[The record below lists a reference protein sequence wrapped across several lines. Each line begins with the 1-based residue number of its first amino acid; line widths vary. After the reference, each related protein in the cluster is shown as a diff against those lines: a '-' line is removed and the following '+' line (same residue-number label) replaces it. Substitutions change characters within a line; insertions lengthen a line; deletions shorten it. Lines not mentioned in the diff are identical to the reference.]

1 MSKTAILSVRIISDS
16 KEAAKGFSQAAGGVD
31 KLEGKVKGAASAMSV
46 ASAGVIAFGKEALDA
61 ASALQQSTG
70 AVESV
75 FKSQADAIKGLAA
88 DAAQSVGLSANQ
100 YQEFAS
106 VMGSQLKNLGVEQS
120 NLVPTT
126 DKLITMGADL
136 ASMYGGTTADA
147 VEALSAVFRGETDPI
162 EKYGIS
168 IKQSDVN
175 ARLAAD
181 GLDGLEGEARKQA
194 ETQAR
199 LAILTEQSADA
210 QGNFAREVD
219 TAAGSAQIAA
229 AEWENAKASLGEALL
244 PIATRAAEVMADLA
258 AKMAE
263 NPAVV
268 ARVAG
273 AILGLTA
280 ALWAGWAAIKVWKA
294 ASAIATG
301 VSIAWQVMTGRMVL
315 GNASAAASAGVA
327 ASSSAAAWIGAGL
340 RAAGAWSLMAARAVG
355 SFVMTVAS
363 AVASAASTAAAWIGA
378 GLRAAGAWS
387 LMAAR
392 AVGSFV
398 MTVASAVASAAS
410 TAAAWIGAG
419 LRAAGAWSLMAARAV
434 ASFVMTAAGAAASA
448 AATAA
453 AWVASTARTIAAFI
467 AQNAVMLAS
476 RGAILAMAAGQAV
489 LNAVM
494 AANPITLVVAAV
506 AALIAVLVLAYN
518 RSETFRNAVQAAG
531 NVGKAA
537 FQGIANFVRNLISTI
552 GNLISR
558 AGGIGGVF
566 RSAMSVAAGAV
577 DILMSPIRGLIS
589 LIESVIGAI
598 SRIRFPSPPAWLSK
612 VMGSAAYSYG
622 DVMGVPNSMFRFM
635 AQPQL
640 TAAAQPELT
649 AARSPSL
656 DEFAGGLGRLGGNSR
671 VEVDNSI
678 TINVDGSGIV
688 DERRVADSI
697 RRALTNDNRNRGRV
711 TAGGATW
718 L

>member
-1 MSKTAILSVRIISDS
+1 MSKTAILSVRIISDA
-16 KEAAKGFSQAAGGVD
+16 KEAGKGFSQAAGGVD

-46 ASAGVIAFGKEALDA
+46 ASAGVIAFGKQALDA

-327 ASSSAAAWIGAGL
+327 ASSS
-340 RAAGAWSLMAARAVG
+340 
-355 SFVMTVAS
+355 
-363 AVASAASTAAAWIGA
+363 AAAWIGA

>member
-31 KLEGKVKGAASAMSV
+31 KLEGKVKGAATAMSV

-75 FKSQADAIKGLAA
+75 FKSQADSIKSLAA

-147 VEALSAVFRGETDPI
+147 VEALGAVFRGETDPI

-258 AKMAE
+258 AKMGE

-268 ARVAG
+268 ARVAA
-273 AILGLTA
+273 AILGLTG

-327 ASSSAAAWIGAGL
+327 ASSS
-340 RAAGAWSLMAARAVG
+340 
-355 SFVMTVAS
+355 
-363 AVASAASTAAAWIGA
+363 
-378 GLRAAGAWS
+378 
-387 LMAAR
+387 
-392 AVGSFV
+392 
-398 MTVASAVASAAS
+398 
-410 TAAAWIGAG
+410 AAAWIGAG

-577 DILMSPIRGLIS
+577 NILMSPIRGLIS

-622 DVMGVPNSMFRFM
+622 DVMGVPNSMFKFM

-640 TAAAQPELT
+640 TAASQPELT

-671 VEVDNSI
+671 VEVDNSV

>member
-31 KLEGKVKGAASAMSV
+31 KLEGKVKGAATAMSV

-147 VEALSAVFRGETDPI
+147 VEALGAVFRGETDPI

-258 AKMAE
+258 AKMGE

-268 ARVAG
+268 ARVAA
-273 AILGLTA
+273 AILGLTG
-280 ALWAGWAAIKVWKA
+280 ALWAGWAAVKVWKA

-340 RAAGAWSLMAARAVG
+340 RAAGAWSLMAIRAVG
-355 SFVMTVAS
+355 SFVMTA
-363 AVASAASTAAAWIGA
+363 
-378 GLRAAGAWS
+378 
-387 LMAAR
+387 
-392 AVGSFV
+392 
-398 MTVASAVASAAS
+398 ASAVASAAS

-577 DILMSPIRGLIS
+577 NILMSPIRGLIS

-622 DVMGVPNSMFRFM
+622 DVMGVPNSMFKFM

-640 TAAAQPELT
+640 TAAATPEVT

-656 DEFAGGLGRLGGNSR
+656 DEFAGGLGRLGGNNR
-671 VEVDNSI
+671 VEVDNSV

>member
-46 ASAGVIAFGKEALDA
+46 ASAGVIAFGKQALDA

-88 DAAQSVGLSANQ
+88 DAAGAVGLSANQ

-229 AEWENAKASLGEALL
+229 AEWENAKAALGEALL

-315 GNASAAASAGVA
+315 GNAKAAASSGVA

-340 RAAGAWSLMAARAVG
+340 RAAGAWSLMAVRAIG
-355 SFVMTVAS
+355 SFIKTAAS
-363 AVASAASTAAAWIGA
+363 AAVSAAST
-378 GLRAAGAWS
+378 
-387 LMAAR
+387 
-392 AVGSFV
+392 V
-398 MTVASAVASAAS
+398 
-410 TAAAWIGAG
+410 AAWIGAG

-453 AWVASTARTIAAFI
+453 AWVASTARTIAAFV

-566 RSAMSVAAGAV
+566 RSAMSVAARAV

-622 DVMGVPNSMFRFM
+622 DVMGVPNSMFKFM

-640 TAAAQPELT
+640 TAASQPELT

-671 VEVDNSI
+671 VEVDNSV

-697 RRALTNDNRNRGRV
+697 RRALTQDNRNRGRV

>member
-31 KLEGKVKGAASAMSV
+31 KLEGKVKGAATAMSV

-88 DAAQSVGLSANQ
+88 DAAGAVGLSANQ

-340 RAAGAWSLMAARAVG
+340 RAAGAWSLMAVRAVG

-378 GLRAAGAWS
+378 GLRAAGAW
-387 LMAAR
+387 
-392 AVGSFV
+392 
-398 MTVASAVASAAS
+398 T
-410 TAAAWIGAG
+410 
-419 LRAAGAWSLMAARAV
+419 LMAARAV

-577 DILMSPIRGLIS
+577 NILMSPIRGLIS

>member
-1 MSKTAILSVRIISDS
+1 MSKTAILSVRIISDA
-16 KEAAKGFSQAAGGVD
+16 KEAGKGFSKAAGGVD
-31 KLEGKVKGAASAMSV
+31 KLEGRIKGAASAMSV
-46 ASAGVIAFGKEALDA
+46 ASAGVIAFGKQALDA
-61 ASALQQSTG
+61 ASALEQSTG

-88 DAAQSVGLSANQ
+88 DAAGAVGLSANQ

-120 NLVPTT
+120 KLVPTT
-126 DKLITMGADL
+126 DNLITMGADL

-147 VEALSAVFRGETDPI
+147 VSALGAVFRGETDPI

-258 AKMAE
+258 AKMGE

-268 ARVAG
+268 ARVAA
-273 AILGLTA
+273 AILGLTG

-340 RAAGAWSLMAARAVG
+340 RAAGAWSLMAARAV
-355 SFVMTVAS
+355 
-363 AVASAASTAAAWIGA
+363 
-378 GLRAAGAWS
+378 
-387 LMAAR
+387 
-392 AVGSFV
+392 
-398 MTVASAVASAAS
+398 
-410 TAAAWIGAG
+410 
-419 LRAAGAWSLMAARAV
+419 

-453 AWVASTARTIAAFI
+453 AWVASTARTIAAFV

-494 AANPITLVVAAV
+494 SANPIGLVVAAV

-558 AGGIGGVF
+558 AGGIGGIF
-566 RSAMSVAAGAV
+566 RSAMSVAARAV

-622 DVMGVPNSMFRFM
+622 DVMGVPNSMFKFM

-640 TAAAQPELT
+640 TAASQPELT

-671 VEVDNSI
+671 VEVDNSV

-697 RRALTNDNRNRGRV
+697 RRALTSDNRNRGRV

>member
-31 KLEGKVKGAASAMSV
+31 KLEGKVKGAATAMSV

-75 FKSQADAIKGLAA
+75 FKSQADAIKSLAA
-88 DAAQSVGLSANQ
+88 DAASSVGLSANQ

-147 VEALSAVFRGETDPI
+147 VEALGAVFRGETDPI

-258 AKMAE
+258 AKMGE

-268 ARVAG
+268 ARVAA
-273 AILGLTA
+273 AILGLTG

-340 RAAGAWSLMAARAVG
+340 RAAGAWTLMAV
-355 SFVMTVAS
+355 
-363 AVASAASTAAAWIGA
+363 
-378 GLRAAGAWS
+378 
-387 LMAAR
+387 R

-577 DILMSPIRGLIS
+577 NILMSPIRGLIS

-622 DVMGVPNSMFRFM
+622 DVMGVPNSMFKFM

-640 TAAAQPELT
+640 TAAATPEVT

-656 DEFAGGLGRLGGNSR
+656 DEFAGGLGRLGGNNR
-671 VEVDNSI
+671 VEVDNSV

>member
-31 KLEGKVKGAASAMSV
+31 KLEGKVKGAATAMSV

-75 FKSQADAIKGLAA
+75 FKSQADSIKSLAA

-147 VEALSAVFRGETDPI
+147 VEALGAVFRGETDPI

-258 AKMAE
+258 QKMGE

-268 ARVAG
+268 ARVAA
-273 AILGLTA
+273 AILGLTG

-340 RAAGAWSLMAARAVG
+340 RAAGAWSLMAARAV
-355 SFVMTVAS
+355 
-363 AVASAASTAAAWIGA
+363 
-378 GLRAAGAWS
+378 
-387 LMAAR
+387 
-392 AVGSFV
+392 
-398 MTVASAVASAAS
+398 
-410 TAAAWIGAG
+410 
-419 LRAAGAWSLMAARAV
+419 

-453 AWVASTARTIAAFI
+453 AWVASTARTIAAFV

-566 RSAMSVAAGAV
+566 RSAMSVAARAV

-622 DVMGVPNSMFRFM
+622 DVMGVPNSMFKFM

-656 DEFAGGLGRLGGNSR
+656 DEFAGGLGRLGGNNR
-671 VEVDNSI
+671 VEVDNSV

>member
-31 KLEGKVKGAASAMSV
+31 KLEGKVKGAATAMSV

-147 VEALSAVFRGETDPI
+147 VEALGAVFRGETDPI

-258 AKMAE
+258 AKMGE

-268 ARVAG
+268 ARVAA
-273 AILGLTA
+273 AILGLTG

-340 RAAGAWSLMAARAVG
+340 RAAGAWSLMAIRAIG
-355 SFVMTVAS
+355 SFVMTA
-363 AVASAASTAAAWIGA
+363 
-378 GLRAAGAWS
+378 
-387 LMAAR
+387 
-392 AVGSFV
+392 
-398 MTVASAVASAAS
+398 ASAVASAAS

-577 DILMSPIRGLIS
+577 NILMSPIRGLIS

-622 DVMGVPNSMFRFM
+622 DVMGVPNSMFKFM

-640 TAAAQPELT
+640 TAAATPEVT

-656 DEFAGGLGRLGGNSR
+656 DEFAGGLGRLGGNNR

>member
-1 MSKTAILSVRIISDS
+1 MSKTAILSVRIISDA
-16 KEAAKGFSQAAGGVD
+16 KEAGKGFSKAAGGVD

-46 ASAGVIAFGKEALDA
+46 ASAGVIAFGKQALDA

-75 FKSQADAIKGLAA
+75 FKSQADAIKSLAA

-147 VEALSAVFRGETDPI
+147 VEALGAVFRGETDPI

-258 AKMAE
+258 AKMGE

-268 ARVAG
+268 ARVAA

-340 RAAGAWSLMAARAVG
+340 RAAGAWSLMAIRAVG
-355 SFVMTVAS
+355 SFVMTA
-363 AVASAASTAAAWIGA
+363 
-378 GLRAAGAWS
+378 
-387 LMAAR
+387 
-392 AVGSFV
+392 
-398 MTVASAVASAAS
+398 ASAVASAAS

-453 AWVASTARTIAAFI
+453 AWVASTARTIAAFV

-566 RSAMSVAAGAV
+566 RSAMSVAARAV

-622 DVMGVPNSMFRFM
+622 DVMGVPNSMFKFM

-640 TAAAQPELT
+640 TAASQPELT

-656 DEFAGGLGRLGGNSR
+656 DEFAGGLGRLGGNNR
-671 VEVDNSI
+671 VEVDNSV

-711 TAGGATW
+711 VAGGATW

>member
-1 MSKTAILSVRIISDS
+1 MSKTAILSVRIISDA
-16 KEAAKGFSQAAGGVD
+16 KEAGKGFSQAAGGVD

-46 ASAGVIAFGKEALDA
+46 ASAGVIAFGKQALDA

-147 VEALSAVFRGETDPI
+147 VEALGAVFRGETDPI

-258 AKMAE
+258 AKMGE

-268 ARVAG
+268 ARVAA
-273 AILGLTA
+273 AILGLTG

-340 RAAGAWSLMAARAVG
+340 RAAGAWSLMAVRAVA

-387 LMAAR
+387 LMA
-392 AVGSFV
+392 V
-398 MTVASAVASAAS
+398 
-410 TAAAWIGAG
+410 
-419 LRAAGAWSLMAARAV
+419 RAV
-434 ASFVMTAAGAAASA
+434 ASFTMTAAGAVASA

-453 AWVASTARTIAAFI
+453 AWVASTARTVAAFV

-494 AANPITLVVAAV
+494 AANPIGLVVAAV

-577 DILMSPIRGLIS
+577 NILMSPIRGLIS

-622 DVMGVPNSMFRFM
+622 DVMGVPNSMFKFM

-640 TAAAQPELT
+640 TAAATPELT

-656 DEFAGGLGRLGGNSR
+656 DEFAGGLGRLGGNNR
-671 VEVDNSI
+671 VEVDNSV

-697 RRALTNDNRNRGRV
+697 RRALTTDNRNRGRV

>member
-31 KLEGKVKGAASAMSV
+31 KLEGKVKGAATAMSV

-75 FKSQADAIKGLAA
+75 FKSQADSIKSLAA

-147 VEALSAVFRGETDPI
+147 VEALGAVFRGETDPI

-258 AKMAE
+258 QKMGE

-268 ARVAG
+268 ARVAA
-273 AILGLTA
+273 AILGLTG

-340 RAAGAWSLMAARAVG
+340 RAAGAWTLMAIRAVG
-355 SFVMTVAS
+355 SFVMTA
-363 AVASAASTAAAWIGA
+363 
-378 GLRAAGAWS
+378 
-387 LMAAR
+387 
-392 AVGSFV
+392 
-398 MTVASAVASAAS
+398 ASAVASAAS

-453 AWVASTARTIAAFI
+453 AWVASTARTIAAFV

-566 RSAMSVAAGAV
+566 RSAMSVAARAV

-622 DVMGVPNSMFRFM
+622 DVMGVPNSMFKFM

-656 DEFAGGLGRLGGNSR
+656 DEFAGGLGRLGGNNR
-671 VEVDNSI
+671 VEVDNSV

>member
-31 KLEGKVKGAASAMSV
+31 KLEGKVKGAATAMSV

-88 DAAQSVGLSANQ
+88 DAASSVGLSANQ

-147 VEALSAVFRGETDPI
+147 VEALGAVFRGETDPI

-258 AKMAE
+258 AKMGE

-268 ARVAG
+268 ARVAA
-273 AILGLTA
+273 AILGLTG

-340 RAAGAWSLMAARAVG
+340 RAAGAWSLMAIRAVA
-355 SFVMTVAS
+355 SFVMTAAS

-387 LMAAR
+387 LMA
-392 AVGSFV
+392 V
-398 MTVASAVASAAS
+398 
-410 TAAAWIGAG
+410 
-419 LRAAGAWSLMAARAV
+419 RAV

-453 AWVASTARTIAAFI
+453 AWVASTARTIAAFV

-577 DILMSPIRGLIS
+577 NILMSPIRGLIS

-622 DVMGVPNSMFRFM
+622 DVMGVPNSMFKFM

-640 TAAAQPELT
+640 TAAATPEVT

-656 DEFAGGLGRLGGNSR
+656 DEFAGGLGRLGGNNR
-671 VEVDNSI
+671 VEVDNSV

>member
-31 KLEGKVKGAASAMSV
+31 KLEGKVKGAATAMSV

-88 DAAQSVGLSANQ
+88 DAAGAVGLSANQ

-147 VEALSAVFRGETDPI
+147 VEALGAVFRGETDPI

-258 AKMAE
+258 AKMGE

-268 ARVAG
+268 ARVAA
-273 AILGLTA
+273 AILGLTG

-340 RAAGAWSLMAARAVG
+340 RAAGAWTLMAV
-355 SFVMTVAS
+355 
-363 AVASAASTAAAWIGA
+363 
-378 GLRAAGAWS
+378 
-387 LMAAR
+387 R

-494 AANPITLVVAAV
+494 AANPIGLVVAAV

-577 DILMSPIRGLIS
+577 NILMSPIRGLIS

-622 DVMGVPNSMFRFM
+622 DVMGVPNSMFKFM

-640 TAAAQPELT
+640 TAAATPEVT

-656 DEFAGGLGRLGGNSR
+656 DEFAGGLGRLGGNNR
-671 VEVDNSI
+671 VEVDNSV

>member
-31 KLEGKVKGAASAMSV
+31 KLEGKVKGAATAMSV

-88 DAAQSVGLSANQ
+88 DAAGAVGLSANQ

-147 VEALSAVFRGETDPI
+147 VEALGAVFRGETDPI

-258 AKMAE
+258 AKMGE

-268 ARVAG
+268 ARVAA
-273 AILGLTA
+273 AILGLTG

-340 RAAGAWSLMAARAVG
+340 RAAGAWSLMAIRAVG
-355 SFVMTVAS
+355 SFVMTA
-363 AVASAASTAAAWIGA
+363 
-378 GLRAAGAWS
+378 
-387 LMAAR
+387 
-392 AVGSFV
+392 
-398 MTVASAVASAAS
+398 ASAVASAAS

-494 AANPITLVVAAV
+494 AANPIGLVVAAV

-577 DILMSPIRGLIS
+577 NILMSPIRGLIS

-622 DVMGVPNSMFRFM
+622 DVMGVPNSMFKFM

-640 TAAAQPELT
+640 TAAATPEVT

-656 DEFAGGLGRLGGNSR
+656 DEFAGGLGRLGGNNR
-671 VEVDNSI
+671 VEVDNSV

>member
-31 KLEGKVKGAASAMSV
+31 KLEGKVKGAATAMSV

-88 DAAQSVGLSANQ
+88 DAAGAVGLSANQ

-340 RAAGAWSLMAARAVG
+340 RAAGAWTLMAV
-355 SFVMTVAS
+355 
-363 AVASAASTAAAWIGA
+363 
-378 GLRAAGAWS
+378 
-387 LMAAR
+387 
-392 AVGSFV
+392 
-398 MTVASAVASAAS
+398 
-410 TAAAWIGAG
+410 
-419 LRAAGAWSLMAARAV
+419 RAV
-434 ASFVMTAAGAAASA
+434 ASFAMTAAGAAASA

-577 DILMSPIRGLIS
+577 NILMSPIRGLIS

-622 DVMGVPNSMFRFM
+622 DVMGVPNSMFKFM

-640 TAAAQPELT
+640 TAAATPEVT

-697 RRALTNDNRNRGRV
+697 RRALTQDNRNRGRV

>member
-31 KLEGKVKGAASAMSV
+31 KLEGKVKGAATAMSV

-88 DAAQSVGLSANQ
+88 DAAGAVGLSANQ

-340 RAAGAWSLMAARAVG
+340 RAAGAWSLMA
-355 SFVMTVAS
+355 
-363 AVASAASTAAAWIGA
+363 I
-378 GLRAAGAWS
+378 
-387 LMAAR
+387 R

-453 AWVASTARTIAAFI
+453 AWVASTARTIAAFV

-577 DILMSPIRGLIS
+577 NILMSPIRGLIS

-640 TAAAQPELT
+640 TAAATPEVT

>member
-1 MSKTAILSVRIISDS
+1 MSKTAILSVRIISDA
-16 KEAAKGFSQAAGGVD
+16 KEAGKGFSQAAGGVD

-46 ASAGVIAFGKEALDA
+46 ASAGVIAFGKQALDA

-147 VEALSAVFRGETDPI
+147 VEALGAVFRGETDPI

-258 AKMAE
+258 AKMGE

-268 ARVAG
+268 ARVAA
-273 AILGLTA
+273 AILGLTG

-340 RAAGAWSLMAARAVG
+340 RAAGAWTLMAVRAVG

-378 GLRAAGAWS
+378 GLRAAGAWT
-387 LMAAR
+387 LMA
-392 AVGSFV
+392 V
-398 MTVASAVASAAS
+398 
-410 TAAAWIGAG
+410 
-419 LRAAGAWSLMAARAV
+419 RAV
-434 ASFVMTAAGAAASA
+434 ASFTMTAAGAVASA

-494 AANPITLVVAAV
+494 AANPIGLVVAAV

-577 DILMSPIRGLIS
+577 NILMSPIRGLIS

-640 TAAAQPELT
+640 TAAATPEVT

-656 DEFAGGLGRLGGNSR
+656 DEFAGGLGRLGGNNR
-671 VEVDNSI
+671 VEVDNSV

>member
-31 KLEGKVKGAASAMSV
+31 KLEGKVKGAATAMSV

-75 FKSQADAIKGLAA
+75 FKSQADSIKSLAA
-88 DAAQSVGLSANQ
+88 DAAGAVGLSANQ

-258 AKMAE
+258 AKMGE

-268 ARVAG
+268 ARVAA

-340 RAAGAWSLMAARAVG
+340 RAAGAWSLMAIRA
-355 SFVMTVAS
+355 
-363 AVASAASTAAAWIGA
+363 I
-378 GLRAAGAWS
+378 
-387 LMAAR
+387 
-392 AVGSFV
+392 GSFV

-622 DVMGVPNSMFRFM
+622 DVMGVPNSMFKFM

-640 TAAAQPELT
+640 TAAATPELT

-656 DEFAGGLGRLGGNSR
+656 DEFAGGLGRLGGNNR

>member
-1 MSKTAILSVRIISDS
+1 MSKTAILSVRIISDA
-16 KEAAKGFSQAAGGVD
+16 KEAGKGFSQAAGGVD

-46 ASAGVIAFGKEALDA
+46 ASAGVIAFGKQALDA

-147 VEALSAVFRGETDPI
+147 VEALGAVFRGETDPI

-258 AKMAE
+258 AKMGE

-268 ARVAG
+268 ARVAA
-273 AILGLTA
+273 AILGLTG

-340 RAAGAWSLMAARAVG
+340 RAAGAWSLMAV
-355 SFVMTVAS
+355 
-363 AVASAASTAAAWIGA
+363 
-378 GLRAAGAWS
+378 
-387 LMAAR
+387 
-392 AVGSFV
+392 
-398 MTVASAVASAAS
+398 
-410 TAAAWIGAG
+410 
-419 LRAAGAWSLMAARAV
+419 RAV
-434 ASFVMTAAGAAASA
+434 ASFTMTAAGAVASA

-453 AWVASTARTIAAFI
+453 AWVASTARTVAAFV

-494 AANPITLVVAAV
+494 AANPIGLVVAAV

-577 DILMSPIRGLIS
+577 NILMSPIRGLIS

-622 DVMGVPNSMFRFM
+622 DVMGVPNSMFKFM

-640 TAAAQPELT
+640 TAAATPELT

-656 DEFAGGLGRLGGNSR
+656 DEFAGGLGRLGGNNR
-671 VEVDNSI
+671 VEVDNSV

-697 RRALTNDNRNRGRV
+697 RRALTTDNRNRGRV

>member
-31 KLEGKVKGAASAMSV
+31 KLEGKVKGAATAMSV

-147 VEALSAVFRGETDPI
+147 VEALGAVFRGETDPI

-258 AKMAE
+258 AKMGE

-268 ARVAG
+268 ARVAA
-273 AILGLTA
+273 AILGLTG

-340 RAAGAWSLMAARAVG
+340 RAAGAWTLMAVRAVG

-378 GLRAAGAWS
+378 GLRAAGAWT
-387 LMAAR
+387 LMA
-392 AVGSFV
+392 V
-398 MTVASAVASAAS
+398 
-410 TAAAWIGAG
+410 
-419 LRAAGAWSLMAARAV
+419 RAV
-434 ASFVMTAAGAAASA
+434 ASFTMTAAGAAASA

-640 TAAAQPELT
+640 TAAATPELT

-656 DEFAGGLGRLGGNSR
+656 DEFAGGLGRLGGNNR
-671 VEVDNSI
+671 VEVDNSV

>member
-1 MSKTAILSVRIISDS
+1 MSKTAILSVRIISDA
-16 KEAAKGFSQAAGGVD
+16 KEAGKGFSKAAGGVD

-88 DAAQSVGLSANQ
+88 DAAGAVGLSANQ

-147 VEALSAVFRGETDPI
+147 VQALSAVFRGETDPI

-258 AKMAE
+258 AKMGE

-268 ARVAG
+268 ARVAA

-340 RAAGAWSLMAARAVG
+340 RAAGAWSLMAVRAVG
-355 SFVMTVAS
+355 SFVMTAAS

-387 LMAAR
+387 LMA
-392 AVGSFV
+392 V
-398 MTVASAVASAAS
+398 
-410 TAAAWIGAG
+410 
-419 LRAAGAWSLMAARAV
+419 RAV

-453 AWVASTARTIAAFI
+453 AWVASTARTIAAFV

-577 DILMSPIRGLIS
+577 NILMSPIRGLIS

-622 DVMGVPNSMFRFM
+622 DVMGVPNSMFKFM

-640 TAAAQPELT
+640 TAASQPELT

>member
-31 KLEGKVKGAASAMSV
+31 KLEGKVKGAATAMSV

-147 VEALSAVFRGETDPI
+147 VEALGAVFRGETDPI

-258 AKMAE
+258 QKMGE

-268 ARVAG
+268 ARVAA

-340 RAAGAWSLMAARAVG
+340 RAAGAWTLMAVRAVG
-355 SFVMTVAS
+355 SFVMTA
-363 AVASAASTAAAWIGA
+363 
-378 GLRAAGAWS
+378 
-387 LMAAR
+387 
-392 AVGSFV
+392 
-398 MTVASAVASAAS
+398 ASAVASAAS

-577 DILMSPIRGLIS
+577 NILMSPIRGLIS

-640 TAAAQPELT
+640 TAAATPEVT

-656 DEFAGGLGRLGGNSR
+656 DEFAGGLGRLGGNNR

>member
-31 KLEGKVKGAASAMSV
+31 KLEGKVKGAATAMSV

-147 VEALSAVFRGETDPI
+147 VEALGAVFRGETDPI

-258 AKMAE
+258 AKMGE

-268 ARVAG
+268 ARVAA
-273 AILGLTA
+273 AILGLTG

-340 RAAGAWSLMAARAVG
+340 RAAGAWSLMAVRAVG
-355 SFVMTVAS
+355 SFVMTA
-363 AVASAASTAAAWIGA
+363 
-378 GLRAAGAWS
+378 
-387 LMAAR
+387 
-392 AVGSFV
+392 
-398 MTVASAVASAAS
+398 ASAVASAAS

-453 AWVASTARTIAAFI
+453 AWVASTARTIAAFV

-566 RSAMSVAAGAV
+566 RSAMSVAARAV

-622 DVMGVPNSMFRFM
+622 DVMGVPNSMFKFM

-640 TAAAQPELT
+640 TAASQPELT

-671 VEVDNSI
+671 VEVDNSV

-697 RRALTNDNRNRGRV
+697 RRALTQDNRNRGRV
-711 TAGGATW
+711 VAGGATW

>member
-31 KLEGKVKGAASAMSV
+31 KLEGKVKGAATAMSV

-147 VEALSAVFRGETDPI
+147 VEALGAVFRGETDPI

-258 AKMAE
+258 AKMGE

-268 ARVAG
+268 ARVAA
-273 AILGLTA
+273 AILGLTG

-340 RAAGAWSLMAARAVG
+340 RAAGAWSLMAIRAVG
-355 SFVMTVAS
+355 SFVMTA
-363 AVASAASTAAAWIGA
+363 
-378 GLRAAGAWS
+378 
-387 LMAAR
+387 
-392 AVGSFV
+392 
-398 MTVASAVASAAS
+398 ASAVASAAS

-622 DVMGVPNSMFRFM
+622 DVMGVPNSMFKFM

-640 TAAAQPELT
+640 TAAATPEVT

-656 DEFAGGLGRLGGNSR
+656 DEFAGGLGRLGGNNR
-671 VEVDNSI
+671 VEVDNSV

>member
-31 KLEGKVKGAASAMSV
+31 KLEGKVKGAATAMSV

-147 VEALSAVFRGETDPI
+147 VEALGAVFRGETDPI

-258 AKMAE
+258 AKMGE

-268 ARVAG
+268 ARVAA
-273 AILGLTA
+273 AILGLTG

-340 RAAGAWSLMAARAVG
+340 RAAGAWSLMA
-355 SFVMTVAS
+355 
-363 AVASAASTAAAWIGA
+363 I
-378 GLRAAGAWS
+378 
-387 LMAAR
+387 R

-577 DILMSPIRGLIS
+577 NILMSPIRGLIS

-622 DVMGVPNSMFRFM
+622 DVMGVPNSMFKFM

-640 TAAAQPELT
+640 TAAATPEVT

-656 DEFAGGLGRLGGNSR
+656 DEFAGGLGRLGGNNR

>member
-31 KLEGKVKGAASAMSV
+31 KLEGKVKGAATAMSV

-88 DAAQSVGLSANQ
+88 DAAGAVGLSANQ

-147 VEALSAVFRGETDPI
+147 VEALGAVFRGETDPI

-268 ARVAG
+268 ARVAA
-273 AILGLTA
+273 AILGLTG

-340 RAAGAWSLMAARAVG
+340 RAAGAWSLMA
-355 SFVMTVAS
+355 
-363 AVASAASTAAAWIGA
+363 I
-378 GLRAAGAWS
+378 
-387 LMAAR
+387 R

-577 DILMSPIRGLIS
+577 NILMSPIRGLIS

-622 DVMGVPNSMFRFM
+622 DVMGVPNSMFKFM

-640 TAAAQPELT
+640 TAAATPEVT

-656 DEFAGGLGRLGGNSR
+656 DEFAGGLGRLGGNNR

>member
-31 KLEGKVKGAASAMSV
+31 KLEGKVKGAATAMSV

-147 VEALSAVFRGETDPI
+147 VEALGAVFRGETDPI

-229 AEWENAKASLGEALL
+229 AEWENAKAALGEALL

-268 ARVAG
+268 ARVAA

-327 ASSSAAAWIGAGL
+327 ASSS
-340 RAAGAWSLMAARAVG
+340 
-355 SFVMTVAS
+355 
-363 AVASAASTAAAWIGA
+363 
-378 GLRAAGAWS
+378 
-387 LMAAR
+387 
-392 AVGSFV
+392 
-398 MTVASAVASAAS
+398 
-410 TAAAWIGAG
+410 AAAWIGAG

-577 DILMSPIRGLIS
+577 NILMSPIRGLIS

-622 DVMGVPNSMFRFM
+622 DVMGVPNSMFKFM

-640 TAAAQPELT
+640 TAAATPELT

-656 DEFAGGLGRLGGNSR
+656 DEFAGGLGRLGGNNR

>member
-31 KLEGKVKGAASAMSV
+31 KLEGKVKGAATAMSV

-75 FKSQADAIKGLAA
+75 FKSQADSIKSLAA

-147 VEALSAVFRGETDPI
+147 VEALGAVFRGETDPI

-258 AKMAE
+258 QKMGE

-268 ARVAG
+268 ARVAA

-340 RAAGAWSLMAARAVG
+340 RAAGAWSLMAIRA
-355 SFVMTVAS
+355 
-363 AVASAASTAAAWIGA
+363 I
-378 GLRAAGAWS
+378 
-387 LMAAR
+387 
-392 AVGSFV
+392 GSFV

-577 DILMSPIRGLIS
+577 NILMSPIRGLIS

-622 DVMGVPNSMFRFM
+622 DVMGVPNSMFKFM

-656 DEFAGGLGRLGGNSR
+656 DEFAGGLGRLGGNNR
-671 VEVDNSI
+671 VEVDNSV

>member
-31 KLEGKVKGAASAMSV
+31 KLEGKVKGAATAMSV

-147 VEALSAVFRGETDPI
+147 VEALGAVFRGETDPI

-258 AKMAE
+258 AKMGE

-268 ARVAG
+268 ARVAA
-273 AILGLTA
+273 AILGLTG

-340 RAAGAWSLMAARAVG
+340 RAAGAWTLMAV
-355 SFVMTVAS
+355 
-363 AVASAASTAAAWIGA
+363 
-378 GLRAAGAWS
+378 
-387 LMAAR
+387 R

-494 AANPITLVVAAV
+494 AANPIGLVVAAV

-577 DILMSPIRGLIS
+577 NILMSPIRGLIS

-622 DVMGVPNSMFRFM
+622 DVMGVPNSMFKFM

-640 TAAAQPELT
+640 TAAATPEVT

-656 DEFAGGLGRLGGNSR
+656 DEFAGGLGRLGGNNR
-671 VEVDNSI
+671 VEVDNSV

>member
-31 KLEGKVKGAASAMSV
+31 KLEGKVKGAATAMSV

-147 VEALSAVFRGETDPI
+147 VEALGAVFRGETDPI

-258 AKMAE
+258 AKMGE

-268 ARVAG
+268 ARVAA
-273 AILGLTA
+273 AILGLTG

-340 RAAGAWSLMAARAVG
+340 RAAGAWTLMAVRAVG

-378 GLRAAGAWS
+378 GLRAAGAW
-387 LMAAR
+387 
-392 AVGSFV
+392 
-398 MTVASAVASAAS
+398 T
-410 TAAAWIGAG
+410 
-419 LRAAGAWSLMAARAV
+419 LMAARAV

-494 AANPITLVVAAV
+494 AANPIGLVVAAV

-577 DILMSPIRGLIS
+577 NILMSPIRGLIS

-622 DVMGVPNSMFRFM
+622 DVMGVPNSMFKFM

-640 TAAAQPELT
+640 TAAATPEVT

-656 DEFAGGLGRLGGNSR
+656 DEFAGGLGRLGGNNR
-671 VEVDNSI
+671 VEVDNSV

-697 RRALTNDNRNRGRV
+697 RRALTQDNRNRGRV

>member
-31 KLEGKVKGAASAMSV
+31 KLEGKVKGAATAMSAV
-46 ASAGVIAFGKEALDA
+46 SAGVIAFGKQTLDA

-75 FKSQADAIKGLAA
+75 FKSQADSIKSLAA
-88 DAAQSVGLSANQ
+88 DAAGAVGLSANQ

-229 AEWENAKASLGEALL
+229 AEWENAKAALGEALL

-315 GNASAAASAGVA
+315 GNAKAAASSGVA

-340 RAAGAWSLMAARAVG
+340 RAAGAWSLMAVRAIG
-355 SFVMTVAS
+355 SFIKTAAS
-363 AVASAASTAAAWIGA
+363 AAVSAAST
-378 GLRAAGAWS
+378 
-387 LMAAR
+387 
-392 AVGSFV
+392 V
-398 MTVASAVASAAS
+398 
-410 TAAAWIGAG
+410 AAWIGAG

-453 AWVASTARTIAAFI
+453 AWVASTARTIAAFV

-566 RSAMSVAAGAV
+566 RSAMSVAARAV

-622 DVMGVPNSMFRFM
+622 DVMGVPNSMFKFM

-640 TAAAQPELT
+640 TAASQPELT

-671 VEVDNSI
+671 VEVDNSV

-697 RRALTNDNRNRGRV
+697 RRALTQDNRNRGRV

>member
-1 MSKTAILSVRIISDS
+1 
-16 KEAAKGFSQAAGGVD
+16 
-31 KLEGKVKGAASAMSV
+31 
-46 ASAGVIAFGKEALDA
+46 
-61 ASALQQSTG
+61 
-70 AVESV
+70 
-75 FKSQADAIKGLAA
+75 
-88 DAAQSVGLSANQ
+88 
-100 YQEFAS
+100 
-106 VMGSQLKNLGVEQS
+106 
-120 NLVPTT
+120 
-126 DKLITMGADL
+126 
-136 ASMYGGTTADA
+136 
-147 VEALSAVFRGETDPI
+147 
-162 EKYGIS
+162 
-168 IKQSDVN
+168 
-175 ARLAAD
+175 
-181 GLDGLEGEARKQA
+181 
-194 ETQAR
+194 
-199 LAILTEQSADA
+199 
-210 QGNFAREVD
+210 
-219 TAAGSAQIAA
+219 
-229 AEWENAKASLGEALL
+229 
-244 PIATRAAEVMADLA
+244 
-258 AKMAE
+258 
-263 NPAVV
+263 
-268 ARVAG
+268 
-273 AILGLTA
+273 
-280 ALWAGWAAIKVWKA
+280 
-294 ASAIATG
+294 
-301 VSIAWQVMTGRMVL
+301 
-315 GNASAAASAGVA
+315 
-327 ASSSAAAWIGAGL
+327 
-340 RAAGAWSLMAARAVG
+340 
-355 SFVMTVAS
+355 
-363 AVASAASTAAAWIGA
+363 
-378 GLRAAGAWS
+378 
-387 LMAAR
+387 
-392 AVGSFV
+392 
-398 MTVASAVASAAS
+398 
-410 TAAAWIGAG
+410 
-419 LRAAGAWSLMAARAV
+419 
-434 ASFVMTAAGAAASA
+434 MTAAGAAASA

-494 AANPITLVVAAV
+494 AANPIGLVVAAV

-577 DILMSPIRGLIS
+577 NILMSPIRGLIS

-622 DVMGVPNSMFRFM
+622 DVMGVPNSMFKFM

-640 TAAAQPELT
+640 TAAATPELT

-656 DEFAGGLGRLGGNSR
+656 DEFAGGLGRLGGNNR
-671 VEVDNSI
+671 VEVDNSV

>member
-31 KLEGKVKGAASAMSV
+31 KLEGKVKGAATAMSV

-88 DAAQSVGLSANQ
+88 DAAGAVGLSANQ

-340 RAAGAWSLMAARAVG
+340 RAAGAWSLMAVRAVG
-355 SFVMTVAS
+355 SFVMTAAS

-387 LMAAR
+387 LMA
-392 AVGSFV
+392 V
-398 MTVASAVASAAS
+398 
-410 TAAAWIGAG
+410 
-419 LRAAGAWSLMAARAV
+419 RAV
-434 ASFVMTAAGAAASA
+434 ASFTMTAAGAAASA

-566 RSAMSVAAGAV
+566 RSAMSVAARAV

-622 DVMGVPNSMFRFM
+622 DMMGVPNSMFKFM

-640 TAAAQPELT
+640 TAAATPEVT

-656 DEFAGGLGRLGGNSR
+656 DEFAGGLGRLGGNNR
-671 VEVDNSI
+671 VEVDNSV